1 MSKTFRIEHIDWV
14 DNPDITVTLFN
25 PPYDD
30 ETILSKTNW
39 KLKDVTIT
47 EVKHYQG
54 EE

>member
-14 DNPDITVTLFN
+14 DNPTMTITLHQ

-30 ETILSKTNW
+30 ETILSRIKW
-39 KLKDVTIT
+39 KAKDVTIT
-47 EVKHYQG
+47 EMKSNEV

>member
-1 MSKTFRIEHIDWV
+1 MKRFRVEHKDWV

-30 ETILSKTNW
+30 ETILSRTNW

>member
-1 MSKTFRIEHIDWV
+1 MKRFKVEHDDYDV
-14 DNPDITVTLFN
+14 PITYITLFN
-25 PPYDD
+25 PPYED
-30 ETILSKTNW
+30 EDVISRTKW